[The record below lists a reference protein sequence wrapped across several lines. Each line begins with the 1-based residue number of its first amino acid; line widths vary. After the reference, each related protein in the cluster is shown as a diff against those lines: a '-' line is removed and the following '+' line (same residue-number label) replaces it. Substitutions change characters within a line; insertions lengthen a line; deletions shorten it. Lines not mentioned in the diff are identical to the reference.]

1 MNILNIVFA
10 TCVTKMQRVGITN
23 TVQIIAYYIFI
34 YILFIL
40 LIDAKKGEKE
50 INKKVLNFGLMLYEQ
65 GKFNSDKAYLAQYE
79 IDNYRQ
85 HLVNE
90 VLHSKR
96 KDVINHELEN
106 QRGYYV

>member
-1 MNILNIVFA
+1 MFR
-10 TCVTKMQRVGITN
+10 TKKTER
-23 TVQIIAYYIFI
+23 YICLSVI
-34 YILFIL
+34 E
-40 LIDAKKGEKE
+40 EKE